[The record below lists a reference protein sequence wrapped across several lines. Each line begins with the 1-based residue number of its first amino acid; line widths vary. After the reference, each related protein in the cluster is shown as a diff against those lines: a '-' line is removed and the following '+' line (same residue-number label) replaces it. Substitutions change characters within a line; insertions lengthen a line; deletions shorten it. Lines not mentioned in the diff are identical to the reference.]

1 MSEAG
6 HLLTSVIQ
14 WRKLWAFQKCL
25 KTLRSSKRDL
35 YPEFTGWQS
44 RGNTTFVLSM
54 WMTAAGKTRV
64 LIVEDEPDIAGLMKH
79 ALERGGDLEVEHV
92 GTGAAA
98 LKAVMEEPPGL
109 VLLDLNLP
117 FIDGLEVCRL
127 LRGRAASAAI
137 PIIMVT
143 ARTGETDRVAGLEL
157 GADDY
162 VTKPF
167 SLRELVARVRAVLR
181 RPPQMSAPEQSLT
194 YQGGRLAIDFDAVS
208 VRVSGAP
215 VRLTKRE
222 FELLRFMVENRNRVL
237 SRDRLLER
245 VWGLDRQV
253 ETRSVDVHVGRLR
266 GKLGSAGRQIETI
279 IGMGYRFVEEPE
291 SAPPID

>member
-1 MSEAG
+1 MA
-6 HLLTSVIQ
+6 
-14 WRKLWAFQKCL
+14 KL
-25 KTLRSSKRDL
+25 
-35 YPEFTGWQS
+35 
-44 RGNTTFVLSM
+44 
-54 WMTAAGKTRV
+54 GKTRV

-79 ALERGGDLEVEHV
+79 ALERGGDVEVEMV
-92 GTGAAA
+92 ATGAAA
-98 LKAVMEEPPGL
+98 LKSVMEEPPSL
-109 VLLDLNLP
+109 ILLDLNLP

-127 LRGRAASAAI
+127 LRGRASSAAI

-143 ARTGETDRVAGLEL
+143 ARTSEADRVTGLDI

-181 RPPQMSAPEQSLT
+181 RPAQTTALEQNPG
-194 YQGGRLAIDFDAVS
+194 YQRGPLAIDFDAVS
-208 VRVSGAP
+208 VRVSGAQI
-215 VRLTKRE
+215 RLTKRE
-222 FELLRFMVENRNRVL
+222 FELLRFLVENRNRVL

-266 GKLGSAGRQIETI
+266 SKLGHAGRQIETV
-279 IGMGYRFVEEPE
+279 IGMGYRFVEEPDSLE
-291 SAPPID
+291 D

>member
-1 MSEAG
+1 
-6 HLLTSVIQ
+6 
-14 WRKLWAFQKCL
+14 
-25 KTLRSSKRDL
+25 
-35 YPEFTGWQS
+35 
-44 RGNTTFVLSM
+44 
-54 WMTAAGKTRV
+54 V
-64 LIVEDEPDIAGLMKH
+64 LIVEDEPDIGGLMKH
-79 ALERGGDLEVEHV
+79 ALERTGDIEVELV

-98 LKAVMEEPPGL
+98 LKSVMEEAPGV

-127 LRGRAASAAI
+127 LRARPASAGI

-143 ARTGETDRVAGLEL
+143 ARTSESDRIAGLEL

-181 RPPQMSAPEQSLT
+181 RPAAAVDPNASNT
-194 YQGGRLAIDFDAVS
+194 YERGRLAIDFDAVS
-208 VRVSGAP
+208 VRVAGAG

-222 FELLRFMVENRNRVL
+222 FELLRFLIENRNRVL

-266 GKLGSAGRQIETI
+266 AKLGAAGRQIETV
-279 IGMGYRFVEEPE
+279 IGMGYRFVEDVDA
-291 SAPPID
+291 APPVD

>member
-1 MSEAG
+1 
-6 HLLTSVIQ
+6 
-14 WRKLWAFQKCL
+14 
-25 KTLRSSKRDL
+25 
-35 YPEFTGWQS
+35 
-44 RGNTTFVLSM
+44 
-54 WMTAAGKTRV
+54 MTNPGKTRV

-79 ALERGGDLEVEHV
+79 ALERSGDMQVEHV

-98 LKAVMEEPPGL
+98 LKAVMEEPPGV

-127 LRGRAASAAI
+127 LRGRTASAGI

-181 RPPQMSAPEQSLT
+181 RPRQIAQDAPSPG
-194 YQGGRLAIDFDAVS
+194 YRVGRLSIDFEGVS
-208 VRVSGAP
+208 VRVSGMP

-222 FELLRFMVENRNRVL
+222 FELLRFLVENRNRVL

-266 GKLGSAGRQIETI
+266 GKLGAAGRQIETV
-279 IGMGYRFVEEPE
+279 IGMGYRFVEDVD

>member
-1 MSEAG
+1 
-6 HLLTSVIQ
+6 
-14 WRKLWAFQKCL
+14 
-25 KTLRSSKRDL
+25 
-35 YPEFTGWQS
+35 
-44 RGNTTFVLSM
+44 
-54 WMTAAGKTRV
+54 MTNPSTNRV

-79 ALERGGDLEVEHV
+79 ALERGGGLNVEIV
-92 GTGAAA
+92 NTGAAA
-98 LKAVMEEPPGL
+98 LKSVMEEPPSL

-127 LRGRAASAAI
+127 LRGREASAAI

-143 ARTGETDRVAGLEL
+143 ARVNETDRVSGLEL

-162 VTKPF
+162 ITKPF

-181 RPPQMSAPEQSLT
+181 RPPPVATTDRHLG
-194 YQGGRLAIDFDAVS
+194 YQRGRIAIDFDAVS

-222 FELLRFMVENRNRVL
+222 FELLRFLVENRNRVL

-266 GKLGSAGRQIETI
+266 GKLGQAGRQIETV

-291 SAPPID
+291 SAPPVD

>member
-1 MSEAG
+1 MS
-6 HLLTSVIQ
+6 V
-14 WRKLWAFQKCL
+14 
-25 KTLRSSKRDL
+25 
-35 YPEFTGWQS
+35 
-44 RGNTTFVLSM
+44 SM
-54 WMTAAGKTRV
+54 IKPGKARV

-79 ALERGGDLEVEHV
+79 ALERGGDLEVEQV

-98 LKAVMEEPPGL
+98 LKAVMEEPPSL

-127 LRGRAASAAI
+127 LRGRAVSAAI

-143 ARTGETDRVAGLEL
+143 ARTGESDRVAGLDL

-181 RPPQMSAPEQSLT
+181 RPQQIAPSDQALA
-194 YQGGRLAIDFDAVS
+194 YKGGDLAIDFDAVS
-208 VRVSGAP
+208 VRVSDAP
-215 VRLTKRE
+215 VRLTRRE
-222 FELLRFMVENRNRVL
+222 FELLRFLVENRNRVL

-266 GKLGSAGRQIETI
+266 GKLGTAGRQIETV
-279 IGMGYRFVEEPE
+279 IGMGYRFVEAPE
-291 SAPPID
+291 SAPPVD

>member
-1 MSEAG
+1 
-6 HLLTSVIQ
+6 
-14 WRKLWAFQKCL
+14 
-25 KTLRSSKRDL
+25 
-35 YPEFTGWQS
+35 
-44 RGNTTFVLSM
+44 
-54 WMTAAGKTRV
+54 MTIADRTRV

-79 ALERGGDLEVEHV
+79 ALERTGDLEVEHV
-92 GTGAAA
+92 NTGAAA
-98 LKAVMEEPPGL
+98 LKSVMEEPPGL

-127 LRGRAASAAI
+127 LRGRSASSGI

-143 ARTGETDRVAGLEL
+143 ARTGEMDRVAGLEM

-162 VTKPF
+162 ITKPF

-181 RPPQMSAPEQSLT
+181 RPQQMTAAARSLA
-194 YQGGRLAIDFDAVS
+194 YQGMRLAIDFDAVS
-208 VRVSGAP
+208 VRVAGAP

-222 FELLRFMVENRNRVL
+222 FELLRFLVENRNRVL

-266 GKLGSAGRQIETI
+266 GKLGTAGSQIETV
-279 IGMGYRFVEEPE
+279 IGMGYRFVEEPN
-291 SAPPID
+291 ALG

>member
-1 MSEAG
+1 
-6 HLLTSVIQ
+6 
-14 WRKLWAFQKCL
+14 
-25 KTLRSSKRDL
+25 
-35 YPEFTGWQS
+35 
-44 RGNTTFVLSM
+44 
-54 WMTAAGKTRV
+54 MTNVSKTRV

-79 ALERGGDLEVEHV
+79 ALERGGDLEVEIV

-98 LKAVMEEPPGL
+98 LKSVMEAPPGL

-127 LRGRAASAAI
+127 LRGRASSAAI

-143 ARTGETDRVAGLEL
+143 ARTSEPDRVAGLEL

-181 RPPQMSAPEQSLT
+181 RPPQTTGEPNLG
-194 YQGGRLAIDFDAVS
+194 YQRGPLAIDFDAVS

-215 VRLTKRE
+215 IRLTKRE
-222 FELLRFMVENRNRVL
+222 FELLRFLVENRNRVL

-245 VWGLDRQV
+245 VWGFERQV

-266 GKLGSAGRQIETI
+266 GKLGHAGRQIETV
-279 IGMGYRFVEEPE
+279 IGMGYRFVEEPNSLE
-291 SAPPID
+291 D

>member
-1 MSEAG
+1 MT
-6 HLLTSVIQ
+6 LT
-14 WRKLWAFQKCL
+14 
-25 KTLRSSKRDL
+25 
-35 YPEFTGWQS
+35 P
-44 RGNTTFVLSM
+44 
-54 WMTAAGKTRV
+54 GKTRV
-64 LIVEDEPDIAGLMKH
+64 LIVEDEPDIAEIMKH
-79 ALERGGDLEVEHV
+79 ALERGGDLNAHIV

-98 LKAVMEEPPGL
+98 LKAVMEDPPGL

-127 LRGRAASAAI
+127 LRTRGSSAAI

-143 ARTGETDRVAGLEL
+143 ARTGESDRVAGLEL

-167 SLRELVARVRAVLR
+167 SLRELVARVKAVLR
-181 RPPQMSAPEQSLT
+181 RPHKIAAADVPTT
-194 YQGGRLAIDFDAVS
+194 YKSGSVMIDFDAVS
-208 VRVSGAP
+208 VMVSGAP
-215 VRLTKRE
+215 VRLTRRE
-222 FELLRFMVENRNRVL
+222 FELLRFLVENRNRVL

-266 GKLGSAGRQIETI
+266 SKLGPAGRQIETI
-279 IGMGYRFVEEPE
+279 IGMGYRFVEAPD
-291 SAPPID
+291 SAPSLD

>member
-1 MSEAG
+1 MS
-6 HLLTSVIQ
+6 L
-14 WRKLWAFQKCL
+14 
-25 KTLRSSKRDL
+25 
-35 YPEFTGWQS
+35 
-44 RGNTTFVLSM
+44 
-54 WMTAAGKTRV
+54 WMTTPGKTRV

-181 RPPQMSAPEQSLT
+181 RPPQMSAPGQSLT

-266 GKLGSAGRQIETI
+266 SKLGSAGRQIETI

>member
-1 MSEAG
+1 MCAWM
-6 HLLTSVIQ
+6 I
-14 WRKLWAFQKCL
+14 KL
-25 KTLRSSKRDL
+25 
-35 YPEFTGWQS
+35 
-44 RGNTTFVLSM
+44 
-54 WMTAAGKTRV
+54 GKSRV

-79 ALERGGDLEVEHV
+79 ALERGGDLQAEHV
-92 GTGAAA
+92 STGAAA
-98 LKAVMEEPPGL
+98 LKAVMEEPPSL

-127 LRGRAASAAI
+127 LRGRPASAAI

-143 ARTGETDRVAGLEL
+143 ARTGETDRVVGLEL

-181 RPPQMSAPEQSLT
+181 RPQQITSTDQSQA
-194 YQGGRLAIDFDAVS
+194 YNGGRLAIDFEAVS
-208 VRVSGAP
+208 VRVAGAP

-222 FELLRFMVENRNRVL
+222 FELLRFLVENRNRVL

-266 GKLGSAGRQIETI
+266 GKLGSAGCQIETV
-279 IGMGYRFVEEPE
+279 IGMGYRFVEEPD